1 MITTLVAALTLGIA
15 APQTIELQ
23 PTDDIWV
30 YPHASDPEKDAYL
43 RCWGAEGMAVAPDP
57 NEGDEFSY
65 SYLKFDLA
73 KLPKGATVKE
83 AKLTLW
89 HVADAGWGLDV
100 AKDNPLQVRGLKP
113 DFSEKNWEYDISRT
127 LYPAKENAAV
137 FGSYAPEKVDLTK
150 PTKFEV
156 DLLKGPGGFA
166 KFLKEASDTPDRQ
179 LGLAITSSIN
189 PSELGQKAVYKFYS
203 KDWEKAELRPKLTL
217 VVE

>member
-1 MITTLVAALTLGIA
+1 MLTTLVATLALGLA

-30 YPHASDPEKDAYL
+30 YPHASDPEKDGYL
-43 RCWGAEGMAVAPDP
+43 RCWGAEGQAVAANPEESED
-57 NEGDEFSY
+57 FSY
-65 SYLKFDLA
+65 SYLKFDLS
-73 KLPKGATVKE
+73 KLPKNATVKE

-89 HVADAGWGLDV
+89 HVTDPGWGLDV
-100 AKDNPLQVRGLKP
+100 VKLNPLQVRGLKP
-113 DFSEKNWEYDISRT
+113 DFSEKSWEYDISRS

-137 FGSYAPEKVDLTK
+137 FGSYAPEKVDITK
-150 PTKFEV
+150 PIKFEV

-166 KFLKEASDTPDRQ
+166 KFLKKASDAPDRQ

-203 KDWEKAELRPKLTL
+203 KDWEKADVRPKLTL